1 MGILKLIEWKDDSR
15 DTIVYRVDMKND
27 YITKGSKLTV
37 REGQAAVFCHKGK
50 MADVF
55 LPGFYTLDTDNV
67 PLLTKLMSWKYGF
80 ESPFKSDVFFVS
92 TRQFTGEKWGTL
104 NPVIVR
110 DADYGAVRV
119 RAYGT
124 YSFRVD
130 DPYVFMTELS
140 GTGARYGTRDITD
153 FLRSMLVTRVT
164 DIVGESKVPVL
175 DMAGNLVEFGGMVEE
190 QIKPDFKRMGL
201 ELVKF
206 NFENFSMPEALEK
219 ALDESTSLGILGK
232 NMNVYMQKAQADALI
247 NASKNPGAG
256 SVMGAGMGAG
266 MGLGMGAAMGSMFG
280 NMANMGAQQNAGAS
294 QGGGT
299 CPKCGANVRAGAK
312 FCPECGSKLGT
323 ETCPKCGA
331 QVKAGAKFCPECGS
345 KLGAAACPKCG
356 AQIKAGAKF
365 CPECG
370 EKLG

>member
-175 DMAGNLVEFGGMVEE
+175 DMAGNLVEFGEMVEE

-219 ALDESTSLGILGK
+219 ALDESASLGILGK
-232 NMNVYMQKAQADALI
+232 NMHVYMQKAQADALKD
-247 NASKNPGAG
+247 AAKNPGMAG
-256 SVMGAGMGAG
+256 ATMGAGMGV
-266 MGLGMGAAMGSMFG
+266 GMGAAFG
-280 NMANMGAQQNAGAS
+280 NMFANMNAQNAQGAQGAGGADTV
-294 QGGGT
+294 T
-299 CPKCGANVRAGAK
+299 CPKCGAKMPAKAK
-312 FCPECGSKLGT
+312 FCPECGTPNGT
-323 ETCPKCGA
+323 RCPKCGA
-331 QVKAGAKFCPECGS
+331 VVRAKNAKFCPECGD
-345 KLGAAACPKCG
+345 
-356 AQIKAGAKF
+356 KF
-365 CPECG
+365 DDSDER
-370 EKLG
+370 